1 MSTHLKLIFIKK
13 QMLDTDKCLRLLFSW
28 HSCRHIWQLLQ
39 YDGNSYLLFSTISY
53 HFESSSKYSIHLL
66 WFCDDKNFFDFFAV
80 FFAQN
85 YCSYILEK
93 NGDRHCLANYFCH
106 AKWCWRRAEQMA
118 QVIWCWQESAAPAKE
133 YFFVKLTF
141 AELSF
146 CDGPGEENS

>member
-1 MSTHLKLIFIKK
+1 M
-13 QMLDTDKCLRLLFSW
+13 RLLFSW

-53 HFESSSKYSIHLL
+53 HLESSSKYSIHLL

-93 NGDRHCLANYFCH
+93 METGTAWQIIFVTPNDVG
-106 AKWCWRRAEQMA
+106 AEQNKWA
-118 QVIWCWQESAAPAKE
+118 KSFDVDKEERRQKNLFSSNWLLPSCLFVTVQERRIRK
-133 YFFVKLTF
+133 FF
-141 AELSF
+141 SF
-146 CDGPGEENS
+146 TYIIF